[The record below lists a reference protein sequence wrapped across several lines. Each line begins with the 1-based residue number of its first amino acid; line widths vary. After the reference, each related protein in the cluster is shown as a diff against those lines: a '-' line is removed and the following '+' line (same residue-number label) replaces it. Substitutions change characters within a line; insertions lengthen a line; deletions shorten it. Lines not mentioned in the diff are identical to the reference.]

1 MSVKTFERVEQPMYD
16 AVLFDKDGVLV
27 ELTELEVIHDAVD
40 GTFAEFGVEPSRD
53 DVERLVGCDAETVV
67 DVCGRYGVDPGE
79 FWRRR
84 DANVSRVQREAFDA
98 GEKKPYDDIG
108 VVERIASRCP
118 VGVVSNNQRATVDH
132 VVESL
137 GMGYV
142 ETRYGR
148 EHSLQSLRRKK
159 PSPHYVERALED
171 IGAVDAL
178 YVGDS
183 PKDVVAAHGADADS
197 AFVRREHRA
206 DATLEAEPTYEV
218 GDLHELEDELEA
230 S

>member
-1 MSVKTFERVEQPMYD
+1 MYD

-27 ELTELEVIHDAVD
+27 ELTELETIYDAVKE
-40 GTFAEFGVEPSRD
+40 TFAEFGVQPDRE
-53 DVERLVGCDAETVV
+53 DVERLVGCDAE
-67 DVCGRYGVDPGE
+67 DVLRICDGYGVDPRE

-84 DANVSRVQREAFDA
+84 DANVSRVQRRAFDA
-98 GEKKPYDDIG
+98 GDKAPYDDIG
-108 VVERIASRCP
+108 VVERIASRFS

-132 VVESL
+132 VVDSL

-148 EHSLQSLRRKK
+148 EHSLGSLRRKK

-171 IGAVDAL
+171 LSADEAV

-183 PKDVVAAHGADADS
+183 PQDVVAAHRAGADS
-197 AFVRREHRA
+197 AFVRREHRS
-206 DATLEAEPTYEV
+206 DATLDTEPTYEV
-218 GDLHELEDELEA
+218 SDLHELEDELGA